1 MKIITKKKLLEKI
14 FYQLEETNELLK
26 SLVDDS
32 NENQKLNWI
41 VLSQD
46 DDIRKLK
53 EKNKELKNKLN
64 QAKTKE

>member
-1 MKIITKKKLLEKI
+1 MKIITKKKILKKI
-14 FYQLEETNELLK
+14 SFQLEETNELLQN
-26 SLVDDS
+26 LVEDS

-53 EKNKELKNKLN
+53 EKNKELKEKL
-64 QAKTKE
+64 KEKGKHE